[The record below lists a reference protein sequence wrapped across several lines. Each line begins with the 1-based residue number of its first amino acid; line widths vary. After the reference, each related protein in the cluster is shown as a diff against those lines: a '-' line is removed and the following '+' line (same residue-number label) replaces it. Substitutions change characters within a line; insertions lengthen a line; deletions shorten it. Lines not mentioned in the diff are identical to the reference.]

1 MAASQIIRCPS
12 CGAKNRV
19 STNRIE
25 RGLAPVCGKCKAA
38 LPVTVEP
45 QEVTDTTFVKE
56 VEDSPLPVLVDA
68 WAPWC
73 GPCKMIAPVIEQLAS
88 ELAGKVRVVKLNV
101 DENPRT
107 AARLHISGIPA
118 LLVFKGGQE
127 VDRLVGIHPKPEIA
141 ERLQRVMA

>member
-1 MAASQIIRCPS
+1 MAASQIIQCPA

-19 STNRIE
+19 SSSRVE
-25 RGLAPVCGKCKAA
+25 RGLAAVCGRCKAA
-38 LPVTVEP
+38 LPVRVEP
-45 QEVTDTTFVKE
+45 IEVTDATFVKQ
-56 VEDSPLPVLVDA
+56 VEESPLPVLVDA

-73 GPCKMIAPVIEQLAS
+73 GPCKLIAPVIDQLAT

-107 AARLHISGIPA
+107 AARLNISGIPA
-118 LLVFKGGQE
+118 LLVFKGGAE

-141 ERLQRVMA
+141 QRLQRVMA